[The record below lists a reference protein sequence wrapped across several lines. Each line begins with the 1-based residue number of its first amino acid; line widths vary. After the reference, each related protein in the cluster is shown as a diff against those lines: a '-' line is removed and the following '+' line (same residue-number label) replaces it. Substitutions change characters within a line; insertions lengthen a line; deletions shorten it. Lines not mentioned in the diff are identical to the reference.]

1 MRLFSKGAEYAIRA
15 LMIAIEQGLDRRI
28 AAPEICARADIP
40 EAFARKGFQQLV
52 HAGILEAVRGPGGGY
67 RLCANPAKV
76 SLWHII
82 TAMDGPEQFGRC
94 PLGVGCE
101 KVLRAADKKKFL
113 CESCAECHPRCGY
126 EKTCPL
132 HDLWRDVRRTV
143 IPRLANTTLQDI
155 VDRYES
161 ASEGLATFDAP
172 VAPAQH
178 FPSEQRNNK
187 KKARLRPKPSGT
199 RKKL

>member
-67 RLCANPAKV
+67 RLCAAPATV
-76 SLWHII
+76 SLWRVI
-82 TAMDGPEQFGRC
+82 TAMDGLEQFGRC

-101 KVLRAADKKKFL
+101 KVLQAADRKKFL
-113 CESCAECHPRCGY
+113 CESCVDCHPRCGY

-155 VDRYES
+155 VDRYD
-161 ASEGLATFDAP
+161 AAGKKTGKFDTAI
-172 VAPAQH
+172 APASQ
-178 FPSEQRNNK
+178 PPTEQQRDK
-187 KKARLRPKPSGT
+187 KNASLRPKSST
-199 RKKL
+199 NRKK

>member
-67 RLCANPAKV
+67 RLCAAPAKV
-76 SLWHII
+76 SLWNII
-82 TAMDGPEQFGRC
+82 TAMDGFEQFGRC

-101 KVLRAADKKKFL
+101 KVLHAADRKKFL
-113 CESCAECHPRCGY
+113 CESCTDCHPRCGY

-155 VDRYES
+155 VDRYAS
-161 ASEGLATFDAP
+161 AGEKAMEFDASIAAASQFP
-172 VAPAQH
+172 PDHPRDKRKAP
-178 FPSEQRNNK
+178 
-187 KKARLRPKPSGT
+187 LRPKPNT
-199 RKKL
+199 NRKK

>member
-15 LMIAIEQGLDRRI
+15 LMIAIEQGLDRRM

-67 RLCANPAKV
+67 RLSANPAKV

-101 KVLRAADKKKFL
+101 KVLQAADQKKFPCQS
-113 CESCAECHPRCGY
+113 CEECHPRCGY
-126 EKTCPL
+126 EKACPL

-161 ASEGLATFDAP
+161 AAKGLAALDAP
-172 VAPAQH
+172 VASAQH
-178 FPSEQRNNK
+178 SPAEQRNNK
-187 KKARLRPKPSGT
+187 KKTRSSFNPSRARKQ
-199 RKKL
+199 